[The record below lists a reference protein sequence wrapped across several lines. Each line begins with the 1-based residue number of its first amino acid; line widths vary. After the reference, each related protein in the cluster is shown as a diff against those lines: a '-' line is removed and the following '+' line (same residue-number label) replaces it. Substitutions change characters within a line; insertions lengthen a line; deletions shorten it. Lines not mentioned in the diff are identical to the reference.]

1 MPSKHALA
9 LVIGL
14 SLAATANA
22 EEYRQHEAH
31 VHGHVEFNI
40 AQDGKDLLIEITS
53 PGADVVGFEHAPENA
68 EQEQALKQAIAALKD
83 TDKLFAIN
91 QQAKCVI
98 EDVHVS
104 HTLGQDSHEG
114 HDHHD
119 HEGHDHDK
127 HDHEGHDHDKHE
139 HDHEHDHEHEH
150 KGHDHEEHAHDD
162 HDGHEHHDHEGH
174 DHEGHDHEHGGHGEF
189 TVEYR
194 YHCDSVADLNS
205 IDTTWFKQFPATES
219 ISANLFTDTTQSATT
234 LNKGNTKIAIK

>member
-14 SLAATANA
+14 SLTATANA

-68 EQEQALKQAIAALKD
+68 EQENALNNAIAALKD
-83 TDKLFAIN
+83 TNKLFAIN

-98 EDVHVS
+98 EDVHVA
-104 HTLGQDSHEG
+104 HTLGEESHEG

-127 HDHEGHDHDKHE
+127 HDHEGHDHDKHDHDKHKD
-139 HDHEHDHEHEH
+139 HDHD
-150 KGHDHEEHAHDD
+150 EHAHDD
-162 HDGHEHHDHEGH
+162 HHDH
-174 DHEGHDHEHGGHGEF
+174 DGHDHEHGGHGEF

-219 ISANLFTDTTQSATT
+219 ISVNLFTDTTQSATN
-234 LNKGNTKIAIK
+234 LSKDNAKIAIK

>member
-14 SLAATANA
+14 SLTATANA

-68 EQEQALKQAIAALKD
+68 EQENALNNAIAALKD
-83 TDKLFAIN
+83 TNKLFAIN

-98 EDVHVS
+98 EDVHVA
-104 HTLGQDSHEG
+104 HTLEEESHEG
-114 HDHHD
+114 HDHHDHDHDHDHD

-127 HDHEGHDHDKHE
+127 HDHDKHKDHDHDE
-139 HDHEHDHEHEH
+139 HDDHH
-150 KGHDHEEHAHDD
+150 D
-162 HDGHEHHDHEGH
+162 HDGHEH
-174 DHEGHDHEHGGHGEF
+174 HEGHDHEHGGHGEF

-219 ISANLFTDTTQSATT
+219 ISVNLFTDTTQSATN
-234 LNKGNTKIAIK
+234 LSKDNAKIAIK

>member
-14 SLAATANA
+14 SLTATANA

-68 EQEQALKQAIAALKD
+68 EQENALNNAIAALKD
-83 TDKLFAIN
+83 TNNLFAIN

-98 EDVHVS
+98 EDVHVA
-104 HTLGQDSHEG
+104 HTLGEESHEG

-119 HEGHDHDK
+119 HGGHDHDK
-127 HDHEGHDHDKHE
+127 HDHEEHDHDKHDHDHDKHKDHDHDE
-139 HDHEHDHEHEH
+139 HDDHH
-150 KGHDHEEHAHDD
+150 D
-162 HDGHEHHDHEGH
+162 HDGHEH
-174 DHEGHDHEHGGHGEF
+174 HEGHDHEHGGHGEF

-219 ISANLFTDTTQSATT
+219 ISVNLFTDTTQSATN
-234 LNKGNTKIAIK
+234 LSKDNAKIAIK

>member
-14 SLAATANA
+14 SLTATANA

-68 EQEQALKQAIAALKD
+68 EQENALNNAIAALKD
-83 TDKLFAIN
+83 TNKLFAIN

-98 EDVHVS
+98 EDVHLA
-104 HTLGQDSHEG
+104 HTLGEESHEG

-119 HEGHDHDK
+119 HGGHDHDK
-127 HDHEGHDHDKHE
+127 HDHEGHDHDKHDHDKHKDHDHDE
-139 HDHEHDHEHEH
+139 HDDHH
-150 KGHDHEEHAHDD
+150 D
-162 HDGHEHHDHEGH
+162 HDGHEH
-174 DHEGHDHEHGGHGEF
+174 HEGHDHEHGGHGEF

-219 ISANLFTDTTQSATT
+219 ISVNLFTDTTQSATN
-234 LNKGNTKIAIK
+234 LSKDNAKIAIK

>member
-14 SLAATANA
+14 SLTATANA

-68 EQEQALKQAIAALKD
+68 EQENALNNAIAALKD
-83 TDKLFAIN
+83 TNKLFAIN

-98 EDVHVS
+98 EDVHVA
-104 HTLGQDSHEG
+104 HTLGEES
-114 HDHHD
+114 

-127 HDHEGHDHDKHE
+127 HDHDKHKDHDHD
-139 HDHEHDHEHEH
+139 DHH
-150 KGHDHEEHAHDD
+150 D
-162 HDGHEHHDHEGH
+162 HDGHEH
-174 DHEGHDHEHGGHGEF
+174 HEGHDHEHGGHGEF

-219 ISANLFTDTTQSATT
+219 ISVNLFTDTTQSATN
-234 LNKGNTKIAIK
+234 LSKDNAKIAIK